1 MMAEMTEAADESES
15 FEGFYRRRW
24 QDAARWA
31 TALCGERALGE
42 ELAQEAFIA
51 IQLRFSILD
60 NPEGYLRRTIVNLTK
75 EAHRSTARRR
85 WRERTASGRDRASNA
100 ADSARADPDLIAA
113 LSGLSHEQR
122 TVLVLR
128 YWADWEETSIAESLG
143 CQRSTVRSHA
153 KRGLDQL
160 RAELETDQ

>member
-1 MMAEMTEAADESES
+1 MMAEMTPAADESVS

-31 TALCGERALGE
+31 TALCGDRALGE

-51 IQLRFSILD
+51 IQPRFSMLD

-85 WRERTASGRDRASNA
+85 WRERTTEGRDRTSTA
-100 ADSARADPDLIAA
+100 ADSGLADPDLIRA
-113 LSGLSHEQR
+113 LSTLPHEQR
-122 TVLVLR
+122 AVLVLR
-128 YWADWEETSIAESLG
+128 YWGDWDETSIAESLG

-153 KRGLDQL
+153 KRGLDHL
-160 RAELETDQ
+160 RAELETDR